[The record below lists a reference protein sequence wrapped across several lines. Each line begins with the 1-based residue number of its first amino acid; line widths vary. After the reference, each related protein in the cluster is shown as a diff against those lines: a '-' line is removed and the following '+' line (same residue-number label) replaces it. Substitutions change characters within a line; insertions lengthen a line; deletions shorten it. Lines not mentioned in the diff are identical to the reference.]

1 MQLRRLATPA
11 LFAAAILGILWLAI
25 GPRATLPLRPL
36 TKEAALGRRV
46 VVSLTTFPGRVVRI
60 EAALR
65 SLSAQ
70 SLKVDRIVLS
80 LPNDV
85 LRFDRKLTLS
95 NEEEKLLET
104 LQRDIPQLLIHKT
117 TDYGSAT
124 KLLGALE
131 LEHDDDTIIVTVDD
145 DTEYH
150 KHTVHALVQA
160 LEDQTLQLSKNPSA
174 PIGPTCFVCQKKL
187 WYWPIGIH
195 RQRHSGPCNGFL
207 NAFAG
212 VAYKVSFF
220 TKTEGAL
227 KHVFDHSSWEGVPVK
242 GCRLHDDVWLSGVL
256 YKTSHGRIRPQVVIP
271 GFSPI
276 LNHLPYNEFS
286 INQVKKGESE
296 YRDPCLKFFNWLE

>member
-11 LFAAAILGILWLAI
+11 LFAAAILCILWLAI
-25 GPRATLPLRPL
+25 
-36 TKEAALGRRV
+36 EAAPNRRV

-256 YKTSHGRIRPQVVIP
+256 YKTSNGRIRPQVVIP